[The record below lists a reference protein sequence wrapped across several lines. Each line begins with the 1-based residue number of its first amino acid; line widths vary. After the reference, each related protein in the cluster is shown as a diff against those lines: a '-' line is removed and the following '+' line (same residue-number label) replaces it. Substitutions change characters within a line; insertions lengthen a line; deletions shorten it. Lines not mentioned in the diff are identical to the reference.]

1 MDRNKITEVE
11 KKIKQIDLKE
21 KIQTTIL
28 EIQMPSSPIYLF
40 TIFAAENSR
49 QKIRL
54 PISYC
59 LFLPSKFPDFPFV
72 EDLKKLRRFFVIDS
86 PSKCEAE

>member
-28 EIQMPSSPIYLF
+28 EIQMPSSPFYLF
-40 TIFAAENSR
+40 TIFAAENST

-59 LFLPSKFPDFPFV
+59 LFLPSKFPDKNGV
-72 EDLKKLRRFFVIDS
+72 VGRSKSVLLGKTKIKKI
-86 PSKCEAE
+86 K